1 MNIYASLLLFTII
14 RIRCLRM
21 DANHVQKWV
30 RDRVGAN
37 KVVVFSKIQCP
48 FCVKANGIL
57 SEMVPD
63 DLTIFQLDDNP
74 DRQKIMEYFGRTTGA
89 ATVPRVFIGGEFYG
103 DCSKVVSEYC
113 PHVYLFQV
121 STKDSGALRATLLA
135 AGCNVTNLR
144 GGPN

>member
-1 MNIYASLLLFTII
+1 
-14 RIRCLRM
+14 M
-21 DANHVQKWV
+21 DDNDVQKWV
-30 RDRVGAN
+30 RYRVGAN

-103 DCSKVVSEYC
+103 DCSKVVS
-113 PHVYLFQV
+113 
-121 STKDSGALRATLLA
+121 TKDSGALRATLLA
-135 AGCNVTNLR
+135 AGCNVTNLS